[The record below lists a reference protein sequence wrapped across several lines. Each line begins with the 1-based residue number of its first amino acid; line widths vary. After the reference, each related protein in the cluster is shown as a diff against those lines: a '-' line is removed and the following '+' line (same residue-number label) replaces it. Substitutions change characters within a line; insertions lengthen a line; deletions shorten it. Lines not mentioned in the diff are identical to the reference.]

1 LNSWIFAEID
11 DLFVTGSSRRQQ
23 KRKISYQPLA
33 SFIPHFVDDS
43 EEIIGSPIADAT
55 YQSLVF
61 GSRLI

>member
-1 LNSWIFAEID
+1 MKIAKIKI
-11 DLFVTGSSRRQQ
+11 TGSSRRQQ